1 MTEPQQL
8 AERISR
14 LEEALMFTDQ
24 KCDDLSVQVLRLNT
38 AVERAERRVAELEAA
53 SRAVAQH
60 GELGGHGAHGQQ
72 GLREEDIDEPFG
84 RPGKN
89 VATDESH
96 KPPHY

>member
-1 MTEPQQL
+1 MRTMTELQQI
-8 AERISR
+8 AERILR
-14 LEEALMFTDQ
+14 IEEALMFADQ

-53 SRAVAQH
+53 GQAVAQH
-60 GELGGHGAHGQQ
+60 NEAGQHGQRGEDAE
-72 GLREEDIDEPFG
+72 GLIGGPA
-84 RPGKN
+84 KN

>member
-1 MTEPQQL
+1 
-8 AERISR
+8 
-14 LEEALMFTDQ
+14 MFTDQ

-53 SRAVAQH
+53 SRAVAHH
-60 GELGGHGAHGQQ
+60 GELSGHGAHAQPRTG
-72 GLREEDIDEPFG
+72 EDGIDEPFG

>member
-1 MTEPQQL
+1 MMAMTEAQQL

-60 GELGGHGAHGQQ
+60 GEAGQHGQ
-72 GLREEDIDEPFG
+72 REEDLERPFG
-84 RPGKN
+84 APGKN
-89 VATDESH
+89 VATEESH